1 MNKIIVENQYVTV
14 FFNESGH
21 LRISQKHGG
30 VVVIPECNGK
40 YALIQHSRNGVV
52 LIEFPRGFIE
62 NGESHI
68 DGAEREL
75 REELNLVSVNGYLLG
90 ELVTDSGLI
99 TDNVRA
105 VICEV
110 KDTSQLSLQS
120 SEGVIGCDYYTY
132 DEVIELVK
140 NGKVK
145 DNFTLASLMLLQANR

>member
-1 MNKIIVENQYVTV
+1 MNKVIVENQYVAV
-14 FFNESGH
+14 LLNDSGH
-21 LRISQKHGG
+21 LRISQKYGG

-75 REELNLVSVNGYLLG
+75 REELNLVSVNSHLLG

-110 KDTSQLSLQS
+110 RDTSQLSLQS
-120 SEGVIGCDYYTY
+120 SEGVISCDYYTY

-145 DNFTLASLMLLQANR
+145 DNFTLASLMLLQAKK

>member
-1 MNKIIVENQYVTV
+1 MTV

-21 LRISQKHGG
+21 LRISQKQGG

-75 REELNLVSVNGYLLG
+75 REELNLVSVNSYLLG

-110 KDTSQLSLQS
+110 KDTSRLLLQS

>member
-75 REELNLVSVNGYLLG
+75 REELNLVSVNSYLLG

-120 SEGVIGCDYYTY
+120 GEGVIGCDYYTY

>member
-75 REELNLVSVNGYLLG
+75 REELNLVSVNSYLLG

-99 TDNVRA
+99 SDNVRA

-132 DEVIELVK
+132 DEVIALVK

>member
-75 REELNLVSVNGYLLG
+75 REELNLVSVNSYLLG

-105 VICEV
+105 VLCEV

-145 DNFTLASLMLLQANR
+145 DNFTLASLMLLQTNR

>member
-75 REELNLVSVNGYLLG
+75 REELNLVSVNSYLLG

-120 SEGVIGCDYYTY
+120 GEGVIGCDYYTY

-140 NGKVK
+140 NGEVK

>member
-1 MNKIIVENQYVTV
+1 MNKIIFENQYVTV
-14 FFNESGH
+14 FFNESRH
-21 LRISQKHGG
+21 LHISQKHGG
-30 VVVIPECNGK
+30 VVVIPECNGR

-75 REELNLVSVNGYLLG
+75 REELNLVSVNSYLLG

-110 KDTSQLSLQS
+110 KDTSQLLLQS

>member
-1 MNKIIVENQYVTV
+1 MNKIIFENQYVTV

-75 REELNLVSVNGYLLG
+75 REELNLVSVNSYLLG

>member
-62 NGESHI
+62 SGESHI

-75 REELNLVSVNGYLLG
+75 REELNLVSVNSYLLG

-99 TDNVRA
+99 SDNVRA

-110 KDTSQLSLQS
+110 KDISQLSLQS

-132 DEVIELVK
+132 DEVIALVK

>member
-1 MNKIIVENQYVTV
+1 MTV

-75 REELNLVSVNGYLLG
+75 REELNLVSVNSYLLG

-110 KDTSQLSLQS
+110 KDTSQLLLQS
-120 SEGVIGCDYYTY
+120 SEGVKGCDYYTY

>member
-1 MNKIIVENQYVTV
+1 MTV
-14 FFNESGH
+14 FFNESRH

-30 VVVIPECNGK
+30 VVVIPECNGR

-62 NGESHI
+62 NSESHI

-75 REELNLVSVNGYLLG
+75 REELNLVSVNSYLLG

-105 VICEV
+105 VLCEV

-120 SEGVIGCDYYTY
+120 SEGVIGCDYYTH

>member
-1 MNKIIVENQYVTV
+1 M
-14 FFNESGH
+14 
-21 LRISQKHGG
+21 
-30 VVVIPECNGK
+30 
-40 YALIQHSRNGVV
+40 

-75 REELNLVSVNGYLLG
+75 REELNLVSVNSYLLG

-99 TDNVRA
+99 SDNVRA

-110 KDTSQLSLQS
+110 KDISQLSLQS

-132 DEVIELVK
+132 DEVIALVK

>member
-1 MNKIIVENQYVTV
+1 MNRIIVENQYVTV

-52 LIEFPRGFIE
+52 LIEFPRGFVE

-75 REELNLVSVNGYLLG
+75 REELNLVSVNSYLLG

-99 TDNVRA
+99 SDNVRA

-110 KDTSQLSLQS
+110 KDISQLSLQS

-132 DEVIELVK
+132 DEVIALVK

>member
-75 REELNLVSVNGYLLG
+75 REELNLVSVNSYLLG

-99 TDNVRA
+99 SDNVRA

-110 KDTSQLSLQS
+110 KDISQLSLQS

-132 DEVIELVK
+132 DEVIALVK

>member
-1 MNKIIVENQYVTV
+1 MTV

-52 LIEFPRGFIE
+52 LIEFPRGFVE

-75 REELNLVSVNGYLLG
+75 REELNLVSVNSYLLG

-99 TDNVRA
+99 SDNVRA

-110 KDTSQLSLQS
+110 KDISQLSLQS

-132 DEVIELVK
+132 DEVIALVK

>member
-1 MNKIIVENQYVTV
+1 MNKIIVENQYMTV
-14 FFNESGH
+14 SLNESGH
-21 LRISQKHGG
+21 LRISQKYGG

-75 REELNLVSVNGYLLG
+75 REELNLVSVNSYLLG

-110 KDTSQLSLQS
+110 KNTSQLSLQS
-120 SEGVIGCDYYTY
+120 SEGVISCDYYTY

>member
-1 MNKIIVENQYVTV
+1 MNKIIFENQYVTV

-75 REELNLVSVNGYLLG
+75 REELNLVSVNSYLLG

-120 SEGVIGCDYYTY
+120 SEGVIACDYYTY
-132 DEVIELVK
+132 DEVIELVR

>member
-1 MNKIIVENQYVTV
+1 MNKIIFENQYVTV

-21 LRISQKHGG
+21 LRISQRHGG

-75 REELNLVSVNGYLLG
+75 REELNLVSVNSYLLG

-110 KDTSQLSLQS
+110 KDTSQLLLQS

>member
-1 MNKIIVENQYVTV
+1 MNKIIFENQYVTV
-14 FFNESGH
+14 FFNEFGH

-75 REELNLVSVNGYLLG
+75 REELNLVSVNSYLLG

-99 TDNVRA
+99 ADNVRA

-132 DEVIELVK
+132 DEVIALVK

>member
-1 MNKIIVENQYVTV
+1 MNKIIIENQYVTV

-30 VVVIPECNGK
+30 VVIIPECNEK
-40 YALIQHSRNGVV
+40 YALIQHSRNDTV
-52 LIEFPRGFIE
+52 LTEFPRGFIE

-75 REELNLVSVNGYLLG
+75 REELNLISINSYLLG
-90 ELVTDSGLI
+90 DLVTDSGLI
-99 TDNVRA
+99 ADNVRA

-120 SEGVIGCDYYTY
+120 SEGVVGCDFYTY

-140 NGKVK
+140 NGKIK
-145 DNFTLASLMLLQANR
+145 DNFTLASLMLLQVNR

>member
-21 LRISQKHGG
+21 LRIIQKHGG

-40 YALIQHSRNGVV
+40 YALIQHTRNGVV

-75 REELNLVSVNGYLLG
+75 REELNLVSVSSYLLG

-99 TDNVRA
+99 VDNVRA

>member
-75 REELNLVSVNGYLLG
+75 REELNLVSVNSYLLG

-99 TDNVRA
+99 SDNVRA

-110 KDTSQLSLQS
+110 KDKSQLSLQS

>member
-1 MNKIIVENQYVTV
+1 M
-14 FFNESGH
+14 
-21 LRISQKHGG
+21 
-30 VVVIPECNGK
+30 
-40 YALIQHSRNGVV
+40 

-75 REELNLVSVNGYLLG
+75 REELNLVSVNSHLLG

-110 KDTSQLSLQS
+110 RDTSQLSLQS
-120 SEGVIGCDYYTY
+120 SEGVISCDYYTY

-145 DNFTLASLMLLQANR
+145 DNFTLASLMLLQAKK

>member
-75 REELNLVSVNGYLLG
+75 REELNLVSVNSYLLG

-105 VICEV
+105 VLCEV

>member
-1 MNKIIVENQYVTV
+1 MNKIIFENQYVTV

-75 REELNLVSVNGYLLG
+75 REELNLVSVNSYLLG

-145 DNFTLASLMLLQANR
+145 DNFTLASLMLLQSNR

>member
-14 FFNESGH
+14 FFNDSGH

-75 REELNLVSVNGYLLG
+75 REELNLVSVNSYLLG

-110 KDTSQLSLQS
+110 KDTSQLLLQS
-120 SEGVIGCDYYTY
+120 SEGVIGCDNYTY

>member
-75 REELNLVSVNGYLLG
+75 REELNLVSVNSYLLG

-120 SEGVIGCDYYTY
+120 GEGVIGCDYYTY

-145 DNFTLASLMLLQANR
+145 DNFT

>member
-21 LRISQKHGG
+21 LRIIQKHGG

-75 REELNLVSVNGYLLG
+75 REELNLVSVSSYLLG

-99 TDNVRA
+99 VDNVRA

-145 DNFTLASLMLLQANR
+145 DNFT

>member
-21 LRISQKHGG
+21 LRIIQKHGG

-75 REELNLVSVNGYLLG
+75 REELNLVSVSSYLLG

-99 TDNVRA
+99 VDNVRA

>member
-1 MNKIIVENQYVTV
+1 LNKIIVENQYVTV

-62 NGESHI
+62 SGESHI

-75 REELNLVSVNGYLLG
+75 REELNLVSVNSYLLG

-99 TDNVRA
+99 SDNVRA

-110 KDTSQLSLQS
+110 KDISQLSLQS

-132 DEVIELVK
+132 DEVIALVK

>member
-75 REELNLVSVNGYLLG
+75 REELNLVSVNSYLLG

-99 TDNVRA
+99 ADNVRV

-110 KDTSQLSLQS
+110 KDISQLSLQS